1 MEVSWCKP
9 FIYAVGTQ
17 VKVCHHFPQL
27 FLIWRK
33 IFYHRYGIVGF
44 NVPLDTIFY
53 HQNKDNRS
61 IIVNTSA
68 KCQREL
74 TVGLRSQKVLCHF
87 YCKMLCIARTMLS
100 QNVCPSVRPSHANW
114 RQNGSKYQTFL
125 QPSNDSILVLQYQ
138 TVRQYSNGDA
148 LLTSASNAREVWK
161 IAILDQYLRN
171 NIA

>member
-33 IFYHRYGIVGF
+33 
-44 NVPLDTIFY
+44 IFY

-125 QPSNDSILVLQYQ
+125 QPSNHSILVLQYQ